1 MIIIITMIIMIMIIM
16 LMMMMILMIVV
27 TKGAKCPQNFCQ
39 KRRFCNLENII
50 VKPNCSHQK
59 VQNVNNNKKVLQL
72 KNKTKLLSP
81 KAQRRAAE
89 TQAATPVSSSVA
101 VLNMLKGFV
110 LNVRNVHRFWL
121 LTCFTDVQSHSA
133 VWYFSFST
141 PQYHLNL
148 QIATITLTCDD
159 LNLKRVNDNSPHMW
173 WS

>member
-16 LMMMMILMIVV
+16 LMMMMMLVIVV

-39 KRRFCNLENII
+39 KRRFCNLENID
-50 VKPNCSHQK
+50 H
-59 VQNVNNNKKVLQL
+59 
-72 KNKTKLLSP
+72 KTKLFSP

-148 QIATITLTCDD
+148 QIATITLICDD
-159 LNLKRVNDNSPHMW
+159 LNLKMVNAYILKVLELKLRQFFGFSAKF
-173 WS
+173 